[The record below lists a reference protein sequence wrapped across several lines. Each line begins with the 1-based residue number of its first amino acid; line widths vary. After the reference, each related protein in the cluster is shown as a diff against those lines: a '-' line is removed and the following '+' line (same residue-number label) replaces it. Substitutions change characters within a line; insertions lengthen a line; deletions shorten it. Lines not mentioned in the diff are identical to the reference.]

1 MFVEDWAETWV
12 KINLIALRGFV
23 FFSFGNIKM
32 SQVTLKG
39 FIKGTSIEALLFEN
53 KSNGILY
60 EDLLK
65 KNNNI

>member
-12 KINLIALRGFV
+12 KINLIALRGF

-53 KSNGILY
+53 KS
-60 EDLLK
+60 
-65 KNNNI
+65 